1 MKRIIVGIS
10 GASGTITAIRLLETL
25 LPMKDVE
32 VHLII
37 SDAAQIVMKA
47 ELNNTY
53 EDVAKLSDFLYDFS
67 DLAAPIASGSFAH
80 DGMII
85 SPCSIK
91 TLGAIAYSNIDNLLT
106 RAADVC
112 LKEGSPLLL
121 ALRETPLHTGHIR
134 TMLRASENGA
144 IIFPLTPQ
152 FYAQCETIEEMV
164 DCMVGRMLQRIGIE
178 NKLVKVWQGISN
190 EKK

>member
-10 GASGTITAIRLLETL
+10 GASGTITAIRLLEAL
-25 LPMKDVE
+25 RPMKDIE
-32 VHLII
+32 VHLVI

-47 ELNNTY
+47 ELGMTY
-53 EDVAKLSDFLYDFS
+53 EQAARLADHVYGFS

-85 SPCSIK
+85 APCSIK
-91 TLGAIAYSNIDNLLT
+91 TLGAVAYANIDNLMT

-112 LKEGSPLLL
+112 LKEGFPLLL
-121 ALRETPLHTGHIR
+121 AFRETPLHTGHIR
-134 TMLRASENGA
+134 TMLRAAENGA

-152 FYAQCETIEEMV
+152 FYAKSATIEEMV
-164 DCMVGRMLQRIGIE
+164 DGMVGRMLQRIGIE
-178 NKLVKVWQGISN
+178 NKLVKVWQGLSH
-190 EKK
+190 EKQ

>member
-10 GASGTITAIRLLETL
+10 GASGTITAIRLLEAL
-25 LPMKDVE
+25 RPMKDIE
-32 VHLII
+32 VHLVV

-47 ELNNTY
+47 ELGMTY
-53 EDVAKLSDFLYDFS
+53 EGAARLADRVYDLS

-85 SPCSIK
+85 APCSIK
-91 TLGAIAYSNIDNLLT
+91 TLGAVAYANIDNLMT

-112 LKEGSPLLL
+112 LKEGFPLLL
-121 ALRETPLHTGHIR
+121 AFRETPLHTGHIR
-134 TMLRASENGA
+134 TMLRAAENGA

-152 FYAQCETIEEMV
+152 FYAKSATIEEMV
-164 DCMVGRMLQRIGIE
+164 DGMVGRMLQRIGIE
-178 NKLVKVWQGISN
+178 NKLVKVWQGYSA
-190 EKK
+190 K

>member
-10 GASGTITAIRLLETL
+10 GASGTITAIRLLQAL
-25 LPMKDVE
+25 RPMKDIE
-32 VHLII
+32 VHLVI

-47 ELNNTY
+47 ELGMTY
-53 EDVAKLSDFLYDFS
+53 EQAARLADHVYGFS

-85 SPCSIK
+85 APCSIK
-91 TLGAIAYSNIDNLLT
+91 TLGAVAYANIDNLMT

-112 LKEGSPLLL
+112 LKEGFPLLL
-121 ALRETPLHTGHIR
+121 AFRETPLHTGHIR
-134 TMLRASENGA
+134 TMLRAAENGA

-152 FYAQCETIEEMV
+152 FYAQSTTIEEMV

-178 NKLVKVWQGISN
+178 NKLVKVWQGFSN
-190 EKK
+190 EKQ

>member
-10 GASGTITAIRLLETL
+10 GASGTITAIRLLKAL
-25 LPMKDVE
+25 RPMKDIE
-32 VHLII
+32 VHLVI

-47 ELNNTY
+47 ELGMTY
-53 EDVAKLSDFLYDFS
+53 EEAAKLADCVYDFS

-91 TLGAIAYSNIDNLLT
+91 TLGAVAYSNIDNLMT

-112 LKEGSPLLL
+112 LKEGFPLLL

-134 TMLRASENGA
+134 TMLRAAENGA
-144 IIFPLTPQ
+144 IIFPLTPP
-152 FYAQCETIEEMV
+152 FYAHCATIEEMV

-178 NKLVKVWQGISN
+178 NKLVKVWEGLSN
-190 EKK
+190 EKQ

>member
-10 GASGTITAIRLLETL
+10 GASGTITAIRLLTAL
-25 LPMKDVE
+25 RPMTDVQ
-32 VHLII
+32 VHLVV
-37 SDAAQIVMKA
+37 SDAARIVMKA
-47 ELNNTY
+47 ELGMTY
-53 EDVAKLSDFLYDFS
+53 EAAAKLADRVYGFS
-67 DLAAPIASGSFAH
+67 DIAAPVASGSFAH

-85 SPCSIK
+85 VPCSIK

-112 LKEGSPLLL
+112 LKEGFPLLL

-134 TMLRASENGA
+134 TMLRAAENGA

-152 FYAQCETIEEMV
+152 FYAQCSTIEEMV
-164 DCMVGRMLQRIGIE
+164 DCMVGRLLQRIGIE
-178 NKLVKVWQGISN
+178 NKLVKVWEGLST
-190 EKK
+190 EKQ

>member
-10 GASGTITAIRLLETL
+10 GASGTITAIRLLEAL
-25 LPMKDVE
+25 RAMKDVQ
-32 VHLII
+32 VHLVV

-47 ELNNTY
+47 ELDMTY
-53 EDVAKLSDFLYDFS
+53 EGAAKLADRVYGFS

-85 SPCSIK
+85 APCSIK
-91 TLGAIAYSNIDNLLT
+91 TLGAVAYANIDNLMT

-112 LKEGSPLLL
+112 LKEGFPLLL
-121 ALRETPLHTGHIR
+121 AFRETPLHTGHIR
-134 TMLRASENGA
+134 TMLRAAENGA

-152 FYAQCETIEEMV
+152 FYTKSATIEEMV
-164 DCMVGRMLQRIGIE
+164 DGMVGRMLQRIGIE
-178 NKLVKVWQGISN
+178 NKLVKVWQGLSK
-190 EKK
+190 E

>member
-10 GASGTITAIRLLETL
+10 GASGTITAIRLLKAL
-25 LPMKDVE
+25 RPMKDIE
-32 VHLII
+32 VHLVI

-47 ELNNTY
+47 ELGMTY
-53 EDVAKLSDFLYDFS
+53 EEAAKLADCVYDFS

-91 TLGAIAYSNIDNLLT
+91 TLGAVAYSNIDNLMT

-112 LKEGSPLLL
+112 LKEGFPLLL
-121 ALRETPLHTGHIR
+121 AFRETPLHTGHIR
-134 TMLRASENGA
+134 TMLRAAENGA
-144 IIFPLTPQ
+144 IIFPLTPP
-152 FYAQCETIEEMV
+152 FYAHCATIEEMV

-178 NKLVKVWQGISN
+178 NKLVKVWEGLSN
-190 EKK
+190 EKQ

>member
-10 GASGTITAIRLLETL
+10 GASGTITAIRLLKAL
-25 LPMKDVE
+25 RPMKDVE

-47 ELNNTY
+47 ELDTTY
-53 EDVAKLSDFLYDFS
+53 EDVAKLSDFVYDFS

-91 TLGAIAYSNIDNLLT
+91 KLGAIAYSNIDNLLT

-121 ALRETPLHTGHIR
+121 AFRETPLHTGHIR

-144 IIFPLTPQ
+144 IIFPLTPP
-152 FYAQCETIEEMV
+152 FYAKCETIEEMV

-178 NKLVKVWQGISN
+178 NTLVKVWQGFSN
-190 EKK
+190 EGR

>member
-10 GASGTITAIRLLETL
+10 GASGTITAIRLLTAL
-25 LPMKDVE
+25 RPMKDVE
-32 VHLII
+32 VHLVV
-37 SDAAQIVMKA
+37 SDAARIVMKA
-47 ELNNTY
+47 ELGITY
-53 EDVAKLSDFLYDFS
+53 EAAAKLADCVYGFS

-85 SPCSIK
+85 APCSIK
-91 TLGAIAYSNIDNLLT
+91 TLGAIAYSNIDNLMT

-112 LKEGSPLLL
+112 LKEGFPLLL

-134 TMLRASENGA
+134 TMLRAAENGA

-152 FYAQCETIEEMV
+152 FYAKSATIEEMV

-178 NKLVKVWQGISN
+178 NKLVKVWQGFPN
-190 EKK
+190 EKQ

>member
-10 GASGTITAIRLLETL
+10 GASGTITAIRLLQAL
-25 LPMKDVE
+25 RPMKDVE
-32 VHLII
+32 VHLVV

-47 ELNNTY
+47 ELGMAY
-53 EDVAKLSDFLYDFS
+53 EQAARLADHVYGFS

-85 SPCSIK
+85 APCSIK
-91 TLGAIAYSNIDNLLT
+91 TLGAVAYSNIDNLMT

-112 LKEGSPLLL
+112 LKEGFPLLL
-121 ALRETPLHTGHIR
+121 AFRETPLHTGHIR
-134 TMLRASENGA
+134 TMLRAAENGA

-152 FYAQCETIEEMV
+152 FYAKSATIEEMV
-164 DCMVGRMLQRIGIE
+164 DGMVGRMLQRIGIE
-178 NKLVKVWQGISN
+178 NKLVKVWQGFPE
-190 EKK
+190 EKQ